1 MNSDAGPNIGAQ
13 ALAGVLT
20 VLAVLLAM
28 RTAYRTIR
36 STVSLTLWLLKW
48 GVVLYVVLLGVLWWA
63 EPDGSSMHS
72 SLSTVHSIL
81 RFSSTALVSVTV
93 RAVQNPGL
101 FVAFAQQIATALN
114 PPKKKRGPLRPR
126 SQRTRTQRTND
137 EASLHELASSL
148 GLEDMLDSVL
158 TFQDPETKPKR
169 EKKRNPFWK

>member
-48 GVVLYVVLLGVLWWA
+48 GVVLWLEHAFQLVDSAFY
-63 EPDGSSMHS
+63 SSM
-72 SLSTVHSIL
+72 
-81 RFSSTALVSVTV
+81 
-93 RAVQNPGL
+93 
-101 FVAFAQQIATALN
+101 
-114 PPKKKRGPLRPR
+114 
-126 SQRTRTQRTND
+126 TRTQRTND